1 MDFSRSIRSNPSAV
15 DRVSRNLLSSKSDN
29 LSQRSSS
36 PPFSISSHRFSS
48 HREQDYGKNEHLPK
62 ALNDDDI
69 KFYKVVFER
78 CADRPQKLFITDR
91 EKFAKG
97 KFTEILFQR
106 NKNFYVLA
114 LSYVGYDLPKA
125 KIDQCWSNHDSTI

>member
-36 PPFSISSHRFSS
+36 PPLSISSHRFSS
-48 HREQDYGKNEHLPK
+48 HREQDYGKNEP
-62 ALNDDDI
+62 LNDVDR

-78 CADRPQKLFITDR
+78 CADRPQKRHITDR

-97 KFTEILFQR
+97 KFTEILFKR

-114 LSYVGYDLPKA
+114 LSYVGYDLPKS
-125 KIDQCWSNHDSTI
+125 KIDQHWSNHDSTI